1 MNQDELNRMADE
13 LLADAEELDVLD
25 RKNGETVSCKIG
37 RKERQAFQRLCDKL
51 GCTINEAMQMCI
63 DVLRRYMEDRYN
75 LSPEMQRI
83 IDLFENPKKWKGHIN
98 LAETMSSKHAE
109 AAIYFLRKEGDKG
122 VRLVMVIGDAENMH
136 REETVNQQDILNTFL
151 KSYDER
157 MYSKLLL
164 VGRKIGTQSCDYVIR
179 HLIDEYVPD
188 SEDAAEIRQMF
199 EDSRRSDF
207 GRQMHEGGPYRRT
220 MRNSMSYLD
229 KKENKQLNLFGDGQ
243 DEDRNV

>member
-1 MNQDELNRMADE
+1 MGCYERTLA
-13 LLADAEELDVLD
+13 LLIEKYAGAFPTWLAPVQVKILPIADAHADYAYELEKELSAKGVRAEVDSRNEKVGYKIRQAQMEKVPYMLIVGEKEVEE
-25 RKNGETVSCKIG
+25 KTVSV
-37 RKERQAFQRLCDKL
+37 R
-51 GCTINEAMQMCI
+51 
-63 DVLRRYMEDRYN
+63 
-75 LSPEMQRI
+75 S
-83 IDLFENPKKWKGHIN
+83 
-98 LAETMSSKHAE
+98 
-109 AAIYFLRKEGDKG
+109 RKEGDKG

-179 HLIDEYVPD
+179 HLIDEYVPE
-188 SEDAAEIRQMF
+188 SEDADEIRKMF

-207 GRQMHEGGPYRRT
+207 GRPMHEGGPYRRT
-220 MRNSMSYLD
+220 MRNSMNYLD

>member
-1 MNQDELNRMADE
+1 M
-13 LLADAEELDVLD
+13 VL
-25 RKNGETVSCKIG
+25 
-37 RKERQAFQRLCDKL
+37 
-51 GCTINEAMQMCI
+51 
-63 DVLRRYMEDRYN
+63 
-75 LSPEMQRI
+75 
-83 IDLFENPKKWKGHIN
+83 
-98 LAETMSSKHAE
+98 
-109 AAIYFLRKEGDKG
+109 
-122 VRLVMVIGDAENMH
+122 GDAENMH

-188 SEDAAEIRQMF
+188 SEDEAEIRRMF

-207 GRQMHEGGPYRRT
+207 GRQMHDGGPYRRT